1 MEGILDN
8 FSNNYSSQRAFI
20 REPTYGEVDRS
31 SQYSLGRSLASNKLI
46 TFCIG
51 LSLLI
56 FFGVIVGE
64 RNKVF
69 TKFIPRL
76 RGEIVLQ
83 DGYVITSI
91 DRKYPILIKRND
103 PRIGKQLR
111 YKGTVESVFDD
122 AALNL
127 CTKDEKVVEVG
138 AHYGYNPI
146 MIGQILR
153 MNGKYI
159 AVEGNPSIAR
169 CLYKNIVLNDL
180 SETVEMII
188 KAAADYEGVCNI
200 NDVFI
205 TADEE
210 DDDTV
215 ITKALMVE
223 CDTLDHL
230 LLGKEVSLI
239 LIDIPGGVFPI
250 LKGAEKTINRAKK
263 LQLLVSVDMD
273 KVSRTVDVRRE
284 LSFWRQRG
292 LKFYEVVSATKK
304 REIFI
309 DEIISKR
316 KLILLMKKEK

>member
-8 FSNNYSSQRAFI
+8 FSNDYLSRHAFVK
-20 REPTYGEVDRS
+20 ESTYEGIDNS
-31 SQYSLGRSLASNKLI
+31 SQYSLGRSLARNKLI

-64 RNKVF
+64 KNKIFSRV
-69 TKFIPRL
+69 IPKL
-76 RGEIVLQ
+76 RGEITLP
-83 DGYVITSI
+83 DNYVITSI
-91 DRKYPILIKRND
+91 DQKFPILIKRND

-111 YKGTVESVFDD
+111 YKGTVESIFDD

-127 CTKDEKVVEVG
+127 CTKEEKVVEVG

-146 MIGQILR
+146 LIGQILR

-159 AVEGNPSIAR
+159 AVEGNPSVAR

-180 SETVEMII
+180 SETVEMIA

-200 NDVFI
+200 NDVVV
-205 TADEE
+205 ADEE

-215 ITKALMVE
+215 ISKALMVE

-230 LLGKEVSLI
+230 LQGKEVSLI
-239 LIDIPGGVFPI
+239 LIDVPGGVFPI
-250 LKGAEKTINRAKK
+250 LKGAEKIINRSEK
-263 LQLLVSVDMD
+263 LQLLVSVNMD
-273 KVSRTVDVRRE
+273 KVSKSVDVRRE

-292 LKFYEVVSATKK
+292 LRFYEVISATNK

>member
-8 FSNNYSSQRAFI
+8 FSNNYSSQRTFI

-31 SQYSLGRSLASNKLI
+31 SQYSLGRSLANNKLI

-180 SETVEMII
+180 SETVEMIV

-200 NDVFI
+200 NDVAV

-230 LLGKEVSLI
+230 LQDKEVSLI

-273 KVSRTVDVRRE
+273 RVSRTVDVRRE